1 MPYQLLADLVLA
13 LHVSIV
19 VFVVIGLLLIFLG
32 NIVRWNWVNALW
44 FRACHLLAIAIV
56 VAELW
61 LGITCPLTTL
71 EGGLRVQAHQDTY
84 SGSFIEHWLTELL
97 FYEAP
102 SWIFTLAY
110 SVFGILV
117 LFTWWKFP
125 PKRRIGKL

>member
-71 EGGLRVQAHQDTY
+71 EGGLRVQSHQDTY